1 MKSIGKTTRVNNAL
15 QVIEHMNAGMSVVD
29 ACRMVGMP
37 RSSFYYIV
45 ENNPEAIAEAQAI
58 IAANNREQLGLI
70 LASKNEI
77 LRKVIDAGL
86 AGDTKPKD
94 RLAIFMKLNEL
105 ADGLT
110 KGMGIDNDIEKQAHE
125 FLKHGS
131 QLVQAKS
138 RFTATQTRVT
148 IESDT

>member
-45 ENNPEAIAEAQAI
+45 ENNPEAMAEAQAI
-58 IAANNREQLGLI
+58 IEASNREQLGLI

-77 LRKVIDAGL
+77 LRKVINAGL
-86 AGDTKPKD
+86 ADETKPKD

-105 ADGLT
+105 AYGLT
-110 KGMGIDNDIEKQAHE
+110 KGMGIDSDIENQAHE
-125 FLKHGS
+125 FLKHGP

>member
-15 QVIEHMNAGMSVVD
+15 QVIQHMNAGMSLVD
-29 ACRMVGMP
+29 ACAIVGMA
-37 RSSFYYIV
+37 RSSFYSFV
-45 ENNPEAIAEAQAI
+45 QTNPEVIAEVQAI
-58 IAANNREQLGLI
+58 IEANNREQLGLI
-70 LASKNEI
+70 LANKNEI

-86 AGDTKPKD
+86 ADETKPKD
-94 RLAIFMKLNEL
+94 RLANFMKLSEL

-110 KGMGIDNDIEKQAHE
+110 KGLGIDNDIESQAHE
-125 FLKHGS
+125 FLKHGP